1 MKIIKRNGTEVEF
14 DITKIQ
20 NAITKANAEVID
32 GKQLLEDD
40 IIYISQQIE
49 KTCQKMHR
57 ALGVE
62 EIQDLVEEKIMHMGA
77 AEVARR
83 YIKYRYEHELIRK
96 ANTTDESI
104 LSLIE
109 NENEELKQE
118 NSNKDTRIVSTVRD
132 YVSGEVSKDL
142 SRRLLLPKDIVKA
155 HDDGIIH
162 FHDMDYFMQHMRSE
176 ERRVGKECRS
186 RWSPYH

>member
-1 MKIIKRNGTEVEF
+1 MKIIKRYGTEVEF

-83 YIKYRYEHELIRK
+83 YIKYRYEHE
-96 ANTTDESI
+96 
-104 LSLIE
+104 
-109 NENEELKQE
+109 
-118 NSNKDTRIVSTVRD
+118 
-132 YVSGEVSKDL
+132 
-142 SRRLLLPKDIVKA
+142 
-155 HDDGIIH
+155 
-162 FHDMDYFMQHMRSE
+162 
-176 ERRVGKECRS
+176 
-186 RWSPYH
+186 